1 MRTSVLR
8 SLARLSLV
16 LTVCAISGAVIRGQ
30 ETPASSSTST
40 LAGSKLIGEW
50 QFNKDHSTPAPA
62 EAAGGE
68 SGQRGGRGGR
78 SGGGGFGGRG
88 GFGGG
93 FGGGYGAGYN
103 TGRPNEEQM
112 LQMRALLREVNETP
126 DRVTLVATD
135 TTVSFTD
142 NQGIVRKY
150 ATSGK
155 REKIELGTAK
165 IDVVTKWTGQELT
178 QEFTAGA
185 LKVTE
190 RYGVSAD
197 GKQLTETITVQGAA
211 AAGGAAGGNTN
222 QTREITRVFDRVG

>member
-78 SGGGGFGGRG
+78 SGGGGFGG
-88 GFGGG
+88 
-93 FGGGYGAGYN
+93 GYGAGYN
-103 TGRPNEEQM
+103 TGRPNEEQL

-211 AAGGAAGGNTN
+211 AAGGGAGGNSN
-222 QTREITRVFDRVG
+222 QTHEITRVFDRVG